1 MLGFTDSDCRAS
13 LPSKKDCDQDHV
25 AFESVSQKATQFL
38 SSFIRIHTEGDNL
51 DGATDAIVKLAAADA
66 DSRGMAVNRRTVGA
80 LCVATALAA
89 TGGVGAVSAC
99 AGGTGSAS
107 PRASRAPGVFE
118 LRVTFRGKWGSYFGP
133 AHEWYSPR
141 TGVFRV
147 HGSSQGKEYVQV
159 FDGSAWTTRYEG
171 RVERQAGRPAMF
183 RWLFARLDPL
193 SRPGAAAVDS
203 FLGLR
208 RSKLLR
214 VVSRDGGHVLD
225 GEVKL
230 EECTEGQC
238 AFAFA
243 SFAG

>member
-1 MLGFTDSDCRAS
+1 MDA
-13 LPSKKDCDQDHV
+13 
-25 AFESVSQKATQFL
+25 
-38 SSFIRIHTEGDNL
+38 
-51 DGATDAIVKLAAADA
+51 ATDAVVKLAAADA
-66 DSRGMAVNRRTVGA
+66 DSPGMAVNRRTVGA

-89 TGGVGAVSAC
+89 AGAVGAVSAC

-118 LRVTFRGKWGSYFGP
+118 LRGTGSASPRASRAPGVFELRVAFRGKWGSYFGP

-147 HGSSQGKEYVQV
+147 QGSTQGKAYVQV
-159 FDGSAWTTRYEG
+159 FDGSAWTTRHEG
-171 RVERQAGRPAMF
+171 RLERQAGRPAMF
-183 RWLFARLDPL
+183 RWLFARPDPL

-203 FLGLR
+203 FLGQR

-214 VVSRDGGHVLD
+214 VVSGDGGRVLD

-230 EECTEGQC
+230 EGSYGGLVRFRVRVVRRLTFG
-238 AFAFA
+238 AAGA
-243 SFAG
+243 STPG